1 MKWRSCLLLPAEG
14 LVVDSPQDE
23 GCPPFLFVSSPNPP
37 QADASGGV
45 GDQEGCETV
54 SRGMSTQ
61 DHPESCQALF
71 ALGPAEKLSTVMAG
85 LQLQGLETDY
95 DLFYDLSF
103 VLLGL
108 SSAFNFPLQYQQTL
122 QYAVVALW
130 FPCRLHCSPLP
141 PLLEDEPISWP
152 RLLRR

>member
-1 MKWRSCLLLPAEG
+1 
-14 LVVDSPQDE
+14 V
-23 GCPPFLFVSSPNPP
+23 SPNSLIPP
-37 QADASGGV
+37 QSASGGRLRRN
-45 GDQEGCETV
+45 GGSRGLKEGCETV

-61 DHPESCQALF
+61 DHPESCQALL
-71 ALGPAEKLSTVMAG
+71 ALSPTEKLSAVMAA

-95 DLFYDLSF
+95 YLFYDLSL